1 MSKRAEEYCYD
12 YPRPAVTVD
21 VAVVTREKDRRVL
34 LIKRKQEPF
43 AGIWALPG
51 GFIEMDE
58 TLEDAAR
65 RELKE
70 ESGAEIETIEQ
81 VAAFDDPGRDPRGR
95 TISILYLAEV
105 NAEDLQVY
113 AADDAAEIGWHRLAA
128 PPPLA
133 FDHAQMLA
141 CVRERLAA
149 AEERSG

>member
-1 MSKRAEEYCYD
+1 MSKKAEKYCYD

-34 LIKRKQEPF
+34 LIKRKQGPF
-43 AGIWALPG
+43 AGTWALPG

-58 TLEDAAR
+58 PLEDAAC

-70 ESGAEIETIEQ
+70 ETGAEIQTIAQ
-81 VAAFDDPGRDPRGR
+81 VAAFGDPKRDPRGR

-105 NAEDLQVY
+105 NAEDLQVH
-113 AADDAAEIGWHRLAA
+113 AADDAAEVGWHRLTK

-141 CVRERLAA
+141 CVRKRLAA
-149 AEERSG
+149 DERCG